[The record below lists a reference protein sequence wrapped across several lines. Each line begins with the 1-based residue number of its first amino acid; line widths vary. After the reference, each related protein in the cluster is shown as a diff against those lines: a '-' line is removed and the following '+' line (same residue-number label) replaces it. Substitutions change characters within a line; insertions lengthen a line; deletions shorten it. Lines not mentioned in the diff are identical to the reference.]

1 MPHLCTVFNGMEKDE
16 REILL
21 EKFAEANRRLQ
32 IVNEQLAIANK
43 KLKEYEEKA
52 QKAEN
57 ASKMKSLFLANMS
70 HEIRTPLNAIEG
82 FSRVIVETDS
92 PEDRM
97 KFFEIIESNNN
108 RLQSLVNE
116 ILDLSRVE
124 SGEIVIKKSP
134 TDLHDLCQGIKNL
147 FKFRCPDTVRLE
159 WENPLMTVSFNTD
172 ANRLTQVFS
181 NLISNALKHTSSGKI
196 SYGYKIINE
205 GQQIQFFVD
214 DTGSGIAKEDIDH
227 IFETYVSRD
236 AETTKN
242 GYGLGLPLCKII
254 VETDSPEDRMKFF
267 EIIESNNNRLQSLVN
282 EILDL
287 SRVESGEIVMKKSP
301 TDLHDLCQGIKNL
314 FKFRCPDTVRL
325 EWENPLMTVNF
336 NTDANRLT
344 QVFSNLISNSLKH
357 TASGRISY
365 GYQIINDGQQIR
377 FFEEDT
383 GNGIAKEDMDHI
395 FETYV
400 SRDAE
405 TTKNGYGLGL
415 PLCKIIVE
423 KLGGS
428 ITVQSELGKG
438 SRFEF
443 TLPFEGTI
451 GGIDTNKPS
460 TTTNVRT
467 IRISGRSDDP
477 NKQKILVAEDEDSN
491 YELVKIVLQKRYK
504 LLRAHN
510 GIEAVTI
517 NEDEHPDL
525 VLMDIRMP
533 EMNGLDATR
542 IIKEVSPST
551 PVIALSAY
559 AFEEN
564 IRDAKDAGCDEF
576 MAKPFKVEA
585 LIEMVKKYLDK

>member
-1 MPHLCTVFNGMEKDE
+1 MERDE
-16 REILL
+16 KEILL
-21 EKFAEANRRLQ
+21 QKFADANRKLLL
-32 IVNEQLAIANK
+32 VSEQLAIANK

-124 SGEIVIKKSP
+124 SGEIVMKKAN
-134 TDLHDLCQGIKNL
+134 TDLNELCTGIKNL
-147 FKFRCPDTVRLE
+147 FKFRCPDTVKLE
-159 WENPLMTVSFNTD
+159 WHKPLMAVTLNTD

-181 NLISNALKHTSSGKI
+181 NLISNALKHTTSGSI
-196 SYGYKIINE
+196 SYGYKVIDE
-205 GQQIQFFVD
+205 GQDIEFYVK
-214 DTGSGIAKEDIDH
+214 DTGSGIAKED
-227 IFETYVSRD
+227 
-236 AETTKN
+236 
-242 GYGLGLPLCKII
+242 
-254 VETDSPEDRMKFF
+254 
-267 EIIESNNNRLQSLVN
+267 
-282 EILDL
+282 L
-287 SRVESGEIVMKKSP
+287 S
-301 TDLHDLCQGIKNL
+301 
-314 FKFRCPDTVRL
+314 
-325 EWENPLMTVNF
+325 
-336 NTDANRLT
+336 
-344 QVFSNLISNSLKH
+344 
-357 TASGRISY
+357 
-365 GYQIINDGQQIR
+365 
-377 FFEEDT
+377 
-383 GNGIAKEDMDHI
+383 HI

-423 KLGGS
+423 KLGGTIS
-428 ITVQSELGKG
+428 VESEVGKG
-438 SRFEF
+438 STF
-443 TLPFEGTI
+443 TFKMPFEGTI
-451 GGIDTNKPS
+451 GGVDQNKTT

-467 IRISGRSDDP
+467 IRISGRPDDQ
-477 NKQKILVAEDEDSN
+477 NMKTILVAEDEDSN

-517 NEDEHPDL
+517 NEDEKPDL
-525 VLMDIRMP
+525 ILMDIRMP

-542 IIKEVSPST
+542 IIKEVSTNT

-564 IRDAKDAGCDEF
+564 IREARNAGCDDF
-576 MAKPFKVEA
+576 MAKPFKVEN
-585 LIEMVKKYLDK
+585 LIEIVKKYLDK